1 MYTSAWLRRLWPG
14 AILLTTACALP
25 PQVATAERPIV
36 TIETNEGKLADTVN
50 RALLTAASSEFGGAL
65 IIEQD
70 GTTILKAGYGYAD
83 RERRI
88 PFRADTIAQIGSISK
103 SFTAAAIADLESR
116 GKVNAHAPVS
126 TYLPELKGKAAGAVT
141 IRQLLTHT
149 AGYPE
154 YCGDDFE
161 RSSVA
166 KLLRECLVPLDAKT
180 GTYAY
185 SNAGYSALA
194 LVVERASGVSLEA
207 YLKDR
212 ITGPL
217 GMGDTGYLF
226 TGLPAAR
233 FAKGYLKGADE
244 GVISDRI
251 AALDGDYWN
260 IKGNGGIQ
268 ATSSDMIV
276 WGRALFGAKPDS
288 PAVASKLS
296 DRRNWAA
303 ADQANVYYGYGLHV
317 ALRADGSVERVSHTG
332 SDGVF
337 FSLFRW
343 YPEEKILLY
352 FVGNS
357 GEDDVRAALLPALG
371 TLRTAVPI
379 RE

>member
-1 MYTSAWLRRLWPG
+1 MSAWLRRLWPG
-14 AILLTTACALP
+14 TILLTTACALA
-25 PQVATAERPIV
+25 PQVATADPPIV
-36 TIETNEGKLADTVN
+36 TIETNKGKLADAVN
-50 RALLTAASSEFGGAL
+50 RALLTAASPEFGGAL
-65 IIEQD
+65 IIEQN
-70 GTTILKAGYGYAD
+70 GKTILKSGYGYAD

-88 PFRADTIAQIGSISK
+88 PFRAGTIAQIGSISK

-116 GKVNAHAPVS
+116 GKVNAQALAS
-126 TYLPELKGKAAGAVT
+126 TYLPELNGKAAGAVT

-166 KLLRECLVPLDAKT
+166 KLLRECLAPLDAKT
-180 GTYAY
+180 GAYAY

-194 LVVERASGVSLEA
+194 LVVERTSGVSLEA
-207 YLKDR
+207 YLRDR

-217 GMGDTGYLF
+217 GMRDTGYLF
-226 TGLPAAR
+226 PGLPAGR
-233 FAKGYLKGADE
+233 FAKGSLKGSDQ

-251 AALDGDYWN
+251 AALDGEYWN
-260 IKGNGGIQ
+260 LKGNGGIQ
-268 ATSSDMIV
+268 ATSNDMIV
-276 WGRALFGAKPDS
+276 WGRALFGAQPDS
-288 PAVASKLS
+288 PAIAGKLS
-296 DRRNWAA
+296 DRRNWAT
-303 ADQANVYYGYGLHV
+303 ADQAKVYYGYGVHI
-317 ALRADGSVERVSHTG
+317 ALRADGSVERISHTG

-357 GEDDVRAALLPALG
+357 GEDDVRAALLPALSA
-371 TLRTAVPI
+371 LRAAVPI